1 MNVAVIGA
9 GTVGTA
15 MAVLLERAG
24 HRIVGIS
31 GRAETRRRASSYLPG
46 VPFLEPAAAAAQAEL
61 VVIGTPDD
69 VIEQTAEALAA
80 AAAVGPGTSVTHLSG
95 SLGLEVLS
103 VAAEA
108 GARVLAIHPLQ
119 TFPDVD
125 SALEGLPGC
134 AIAVTADDDDG
145 SLLGERLAG
154 DVEGEPFRL
163 ANDLRPLY
171 HAAAV
176 FASNYLVTT
185 SAIAAVVVRGRGR
198 PRSRDARWHRCSG
211 RRWSMSSELGSA
223 HALTGPAVRGDAGTI
238 RRNLEALERQRAGSR
253 VPLRGD
259 GQGDARPRRAI
270 RAAPVRIAG
279 RRGGRARRMELIRSA
294 DELRDIAASWR
305 EAFPNPLPGH
315 ATASAPDRRSS
326 TSGGVGGGV

>member
-15 MAVLLERAG
+15 IAVLLERAG

-31 GRAETRRRASSYLPG
+31 GRAETRTRASSYLPG

-95 SLGLEVLS
+95 SLGLEVLRA
-103 VAAEA
+103 AAEA

-134 AIAVTADDDDG
+134 AIAVTAADDDG

-154 DVEGEPFRL
+154 DVGGEPFRL

-185 SAIAAVVVRGRGR
+185 SAIAQSLFGAAGVPEPAGAMAPLQRASLDHV
-198 PRSRDARWHRCSG
+198 
-211 RRWSMSSELGSA
+211 EQLGSA
-223 HALTGPAVRGDAGTI
+223 QALTGPAVRGDAGTI
-238 RRNLEALERQRAGSR
+238 RRNLEALGRHAPDLVPPYVAMARATLDIAERSGRLPSGSR
-253 VPLRGD
+253 VAVEDVL
-259 GQGDARPRRAI
+259 DAW
-270 RAAPVRIAG
+270 
-279 RRGGRARRMELIRSA
+279 S
-294 DELRDIAASWR
+294 
-305 EAFPNPLPGH
+305 
-315 ATASAPDRRSS
+315 
-326 TSGGVGGGV
+326 

>member
-15 MAVLLERAG
+15 IAVLLERAG

-31 GRAETRRRASSYLPG
+31 GRAKTRGRADAYLPG
-46 VPFLEPAAAAAQAEL
+46 VPFLEPAEAAAQAEL

-95 SLGLEVLS
+95 SLGLEVLR
-103 VAAEA
+103 AAGEA
-108 GARVLAIHPLQ
+108 GARILATHPLQ

-134 AIAVTADDDDG
+134 AIAVTADDDEG
-145 SLLGERLAG
+145 SLLGERLAR
-154 DVEGEPFRL
+154 DVQGEPFRL

-176 FASNYLVTT
+176 FATNYLVTA
-185 SAIAAVVVRGRGR
+185 SAIAESLFAAAGV
-198 PRSRDARWHRCSG
+198 PDPARVMAPLQRASLDHVER
-211 RRWSMSSELGSA
+211 LGSA
-223 HALTGPAVRGDAGTI
+223 DALTGPAVRGDAGTI
-238 RRNLEALERQRAGSR
+238 RRNLEALERHSPGLVAPYVAMARATLELAERSGRLPPGSR
-253 VPLRGD
+253 VAAEDVL
-259 GQGDARPRRAI
+259 DAW
-270 RAAPVRIAG
+270 
-279 RRGGRARRMELIRSA
+279 S
-294 DELRDIAASWR
+294 
-305 EAFPNPLPGH
+305 
-315 ATASAPDRRSS
+315 
-326 TSGGVGGGV
+326 

>member
-46 VPFLEPAAAAAQAEL
+46 VPFLEPAAAAGKAEL

-69 VIEQTAEALAA
+69 VIEQTVEALAA
-80 AAAVGPGTSVTHLSG
+80 AAAVGRGTSVTHLSG
-95 SLGLEVLS
+95 SLGLEVLT
-103 VAAEA
+103 AAGEA
-108 GARVLAIHPLQ
+108 GARILAVHPLQ

-134 AIAVTADDDDG
+134 AIAVTADDDEG
-145 SLLGERLAG
+145 SLLGERLAR
-154 DVEGEPFRL
+154 DVQGVPFRV

-176 FASNYLVTT
+176 FASNYLVTA
-185 SAIAAVVVRGRGR
+185 SAIAESLFAAAGV
-198 PRSRDARWHRCSG
+198 PDPARAMAPLQRASLEHVER
-211 RRWSMSSELGSA
+211 LGPA

-238 RRNLEALERQRAGSR
+238 RRNLEALERHAPGLVLPYVAMARATLDLAERSGRLPSGSR
-253 VPLRGD
+253 VAVEDVLD
-259 GQGDARPRRAI
+259 
-270 RAAPVRIAG
+270 VW
-279 RRGGRARRMELIRSA
+279 S
-294 DELRDIAASWR
+294 
-305 EAFPNPLPGH
+305 
-315 ATASAPDRRSS
+315 
-326 TSGGVGGGV
+326 